1 MVYFEAVPAQKN
13 AIAGDEKWGGRNHA
27 RAFFQKV
34 TSLKIRRCNRPR
46 RKGPGEPVK
55 TIVSQENQGGA
66 GRAKTPHGE
75 DSKETLDKPRIRR
88 GETVTVEK
96 SPGERKKHEEEESR
110 ERKAEHSARFSSLD
124 PVMKVFVDAEKE
136 I

>member
-1 MVYFEAVPAQKN
+1 MVYLETVPAQKN
-13 AIAGDEKWGGRNHA
+13 AITGDEKGGGRNHA
-27 RAFFQKV
+27 GAFFQKV
-34 TSLKIRRCNRPR
+34 ASLKIGRFSRTWGKRG
-46 RKGPGEPVK
+46 RKPAKEIITEEDK
-55 TIVSQENQGGA
+55 SRA

-124 PVMKVFVDAEKE
+124 PVMKVPVDAEKE